1 MLDAFV
7 RPGDSRCA
15 GELSLVRV
23 LKILV
28 VTVLA
33 LLIAGAVTWRM
44 LRGPDPAAI
53 LASIE
58 VPASPVLEAS
68 EARGRFRVAPGF
80 RVELVASE
88 PLVVDPVAMDWDDEG
103 RLYVVE
109 MRGFMG
115 DLEGGGED
123 RPVGRVVVLEDDDG
137 DGRMDRSRVFVDE
150 LVLPRAVAV
159 LPEGVLVGAP
169 PDLFLCVDADRDG
182 RCVETERRRLA
193 RYAADAGNVEHQ
205 ENGLLPALDGW
216 IYNAKSRRR
225 FRLVDSV
232 FEEGATLFR
241 GQWGIAQDDEGRL
254 YYNHNSGFAY
264 TDVFPAEYALR
275 QPETAT
281 AEVRPGLNTPLAD
294 GELVWG
300 IRVAPGLN
308 RAYLAGTLRPD
319 GRQAGPTAV
328 SGIVVQRG
336 DQYGPAF
343 VGDVFVPES
352 GGAAVARF
360 RIERDGLEVSARH
373 LLYDDPDW
381 DRREFLASTDERFR
395 PVDAKVGPD
404 GAIWVI
410 DMYRGVIQH
419 AHYVSDHLRDYAG
432 RQGLEAPGE
441 TGRIWRVVREDRPI
455 AYAPPPLA
463 SEADRL
469 EALDH
474 PNGWV
479 RDRAQRRLVAA
490 PTRSTTALATLADLD
505 RWTPKGRLH
514 ALEILAQTG
523 ALARETLHAAVT
535 HDDAVTRRAAL
546 RLAPGRV
553 RPDVVLAWA
562 KDALEDPD
570 PLTRLQ
576 AVHSLGE
583 VPIGDRPLDRLLAVA
598 REGEALFAPAA
609 LSGLGGVEQEAL
621 ERALSGDAET
631 DDALIRRL
639 ARGALLAAQRA
650 PDPAA
655 ATARFLDRVAAL
667 PDAERAARVIEGAA
681 TARTRAG
688 HRRVELAGPHPL
700 FETAPDT
707 KLGEALVALRGSVTW
722 PGDARPGGARPLT
735 PEESARRARG
745 EALYA
750 ATCANCHG
758 VHGRGNVGLAPPLVG
773 SSWVRDSDD
782 WLVRIVLHGV
792 HGPIR
797 VDGTTWNLAMPGHA
811 HDPRFDDGSLAG
823 LSTHLRRSWGHGD
836 EPVSPE
842 RVARIRAETAGRST
856 PWTEAELLA
865 LDVDHRLD
873 RFAGRYAV
881 PLVGLELEVVRDGTA
896 LTVGRAQGPRGEMT
910 ELGSGL
916 FSGEG
921 LRIQFEQAGAA
932 PAPSARVTYGGQ
944 SFPVSRVGD

>member
-1 MLDAFV
+1 MLRVFG
-7 RPGDSRCA
+7 RPGDSRRG

-23 LKILV
+23 LKILF
-28 VTVLA
+28 VTVLL
-33 LLIAGAVTWRM
+33 LLIAGAVAWRV
-44 LRGPDPAAI
+44 LRGPAPAAI
-53 LASIE
+53 LAAIE
-58 VPASPVLEAS
+58 VPASPVLSAS
-68 EARGRFRVAPGF
+68 QALERFRVAPGF

-123 RPVGRVVVLEDDDG
+123 RAVGRVVVLEDDDG
-137 DGRMDRSRVFVDE
+137 DGRMDRSRVFLDG

-159 LPEGVLVGAP
+159 LPQGVLIGAP

-182 RCVETERRRLA
+182 RCGEAERRRLA
-193 RYAADAGNVEHQ
+193 GYAADAGNVEHQ

-216 IYNAKSRRR
+216 LYNAKSRRR
-225 FRLVDSV
+225 FRFVDGV
-232 FEEGATLFR
+232 FEEGPTLFR

-281 AEVRPGLNTPLAD
+281 AEVRPGLNVPLAD
-294 GELVWG
+294 GEMVWG
-300 IRVAPGLN
+300 VRVAPGLN

-319 GRQAGPTAV
+319 GRQAGPTGV

-336 DQYGPAF
+336 DQYGPEF
-343 VGDVFVPES
+343 MGDVFVPES
-352 GGAAVARF
+352 AGAAVAHF
-360 RIERDGLEVSARH
+360 DIERDGPGVSAQH
-373 LLYDDPDW
+373 VLYADPDW
-381 DRREFLASTDERFR
+381 GRREFLASTDERFR
-395 PVDAKVGPD
+395 PVDVKVGPD

-419 AHYVSDHLRDYAG
+419 AHYVSDHLRDYAAL
-432 RQGLEAPGE
+432 QGLEAPGE
-441 TGRIWRVVREDRPI
+441 TGRIWRVVRDARPI
-455 AYAPPPLA
+455 DYVPPPLA
-463 SEADRL
+463 READRL

-479 RDRAQRRLVAA
+479 RDRAQRGLVAA
-490 PTRSTTALATLADLD
+490 SSAKMLAALADLD
-505 RWTPKGRLH
+505 RWTPQGRLH
-514 ALEILAQTG
+514 ALEVLAQTWT
-523 ALARETLHAAVT
+523 LSRETLRAALA
-535 HDDAVTRRAAL
+535 HDDAATRRAAL

-553 RPDVVLAWA
+553 PVDVVLAWA
-562 KDALEDPD
+562 SDALEDPD

-576 AVHSLGE
+576 AVHVLGE
-583 VPIGDRPLDRLLAVA
+583 VPTGHRPLDRLLAVA
-598 REGEALFAPAA
+598 GEDEALFVQAA
-609 LSGLGGVEQEAL
+609 LSGLGGVEQDAL
-621 ERALSGDAET
+621 ARALSGGVEADET
-631 DDALIRRL
+631 LIRRL

-650 PDPAA
+650 QDPAA
-655 ATARFLDRVAAL
+655 ATARFLDRVAGL
-667 PDAERAARVIEGAA
+667 PDAGRAAQVIEGAA
-681 TARTRAG
+681 TARTRPG
-688 HRRVELAGPHPL
+688 HRRVELAGSHPL
-700 FETAPDT
+700 FETTPET

-722 PGDARPGGARPLT
+722 PGDERPGGARPLT

-745 EALYA
+745 EALFA
-750 ATCANCHG
+750 ATCASCHG
-758 VHGRGNVGLAPPLVG
+758 VHGRGTVGLAPPLVG

-797 VDGTTWNLAMPGHA
+797 VAGTTWDLAMPGHA
-811 HDPRFDDGSLAG
+811 HDPRFDDASLAG
-823 LSTHLRRSWGHGD
+823 LATHLRRSWGHGD

-842 RVARIRAETAGRST
+842 RVARIRAETAGRSR

-910 ELGSGL
+910 ELGNGL
-916 FSGEG
+916 FTGEG
-921 LRIQFEQAGAA
+921 LRIQFEQAGAT
-932 PAPSARVTYGGQ
+932 PAASARVTYGGQ